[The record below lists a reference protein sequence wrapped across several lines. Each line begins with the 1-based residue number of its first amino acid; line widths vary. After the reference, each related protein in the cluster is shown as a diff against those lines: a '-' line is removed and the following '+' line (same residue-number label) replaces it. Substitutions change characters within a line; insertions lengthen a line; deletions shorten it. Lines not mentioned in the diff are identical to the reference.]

1 MAGVVSGFVVDL
13 GWLLSGLTASTGIFE
28 IVPGFFASLIIAYVV
43 ARCTAAPNAKAVE
56 IFDKATSK
64 DAD

>member
-13 GWLLSGLTASTGIFE
+13 GWLLTGLTASTGVFE
-28 IVPGFFASLIIAYVV
+28 IVPGFIASFIIAVLV
-43 ARCTAAPNAKAVE
+43 AKLTEAPNAQAVE
-56 IFDKATSK
+56 IFDKAASA

>member
-13 GWLLSGLTASTGIFE
+13 GWLLTGLTASTGVFE
-28 IVPGFFASLIIAYVV
+28 IVPGFIASFIIAVLV
-43 ARCTAAPNAKAVE
+43 AKLTEAPNAQAVE
-56 IFDKATSK
+56 IFDKATSA